1 MMAVICVSLAG
12 GACSREEAPLDVADP
27 EYTRVE
33 LAFDMGALQ
42 TRAGE
47 NQGNKIK
54 DVTVWAYEVTSGT
67 GASATVKEEPVGWA
81 TKTFDTPAETTTP
94 SLYFELPY
102 DALQAR
108 TYRVVAVLNKGE
120 FGTITPS
127 ATNASAQVLS
137 EDITYSNLMGTVFHT
152 NKETMEATPSGIE
165 TMPVSHWND
174 FPIGAGIDD
183 LTGLNAI
190 SMPVYRSLA
199 KTTLKAQLSA
209 TSSSNAALCIT
220 RVEIHTGQSA
230 SAPTRGFMFSAVE
243 NLSKAVPNPAPQ
255 AFGYYGDLG
264 MGEPKSIHLR
274 NSGEDFNHVTITKPE
289 PYTEN
294 FTEIGSTFLYEND
307 RGMAYAPSTVS
318 TTDPSGYGTGAYYM
332 KISYEYG
339 VSNGAGG
346 VSAPKKTGV
355 NYVPLP
361 TIVRN
366 RDYRVNATFEVS
378 TAGQVLL
385 AYSVEDWED
394 EDPTILD
401 FTYPTFTIEAM
412 KTYDHDG
419 DAGTAEVGYYG
430 EPTAYE
436 TTTGNK
442 DDGAFA
448 FKMQFTAP
456 LGKTYTVTLQD
467 LEGGG
472 AFGVN
477 IYKYDNIETTT
488 TLLKDGDIPESSFTV
503 DDANDYYIIKV
514 YPTGSNIGGS
524 CRVGITHQASWSSA
538 SEYLLINTTTGG
550 TRWLQ
555 SGGDRHLI
563 KVRQV
568 EAPLGGGA

>member
-1 MMAVICVSLAG
+1 MHKLYHILAMMAVICVSLAG

-47 NQGNKIK
+47 DQGNKIE

-81 TKTFDTPAETTTP
+81 TKTFDMPAATTTP
-94 SLYFELPY
+94 LLYFELPY

-127 ATNASAQVLS
+127 ATNASAQDLS

-152 NKETMEATPSGIE
+152 NQETMEATPSEIE

-183 LTGLNAI
+183 LTGGNAI

-209 TSSSNAALCIT
+209 TSSSNAALRIT
-220 RVEIHTGQSA
+220 GVEIHTGQGA

-243 NLSKAVPNPAPQ
+243 NLSDDVLNPAPQ

-274 NSGEDFNHVTITKPE
+274 NSGEDFNPVTITKPD

-339 VSNGAGG
+339 VSDGAGG
-346 VSAPKKTGV
+346 VSAPKTGV

-378 TAGQVLL
+378 TAGQVSL
-385 AYSVEDWED
+385 AYSVEGWVD

-419 DAGTAEVGYYG
+419 DPGTAPVGYYG

-456 LGKTYTVTLQD
+456 LNKTYTVTLQD

-472 AFGVN
+472 TFGVN
-477 IYKYDNIETTT
+477 IYKNDSTTP
-488 TLLKDGDIPESSFTV
+488 LSGESFDV

-514 YPTGSNIGGS
+514 YPTGNHIGGS

-550 TRWLQ
+550 TRWLE

-563 KVRQV
+563 KVKQV
-568 EAPLGGGA
+568 EAPSGGGA